1 MYEDAYRVPFH
12 FDSEPPT
19 YRFRNVGNEPVHG
32 VAVIVHGASALAA
45 NNPVKLQPGEE
56 LEVTIDERHRAAGA
70 LAVLRWF
77 RPSGVEYLWRAS
89 L

>member
-32 VAVIVHGASALAA
+32 VAVIVHSASALAA

-56 LEVTIDERHRAAGA
+56 LEVTIDVRHRAAGA

-77 RPSGVEYLWRAS
+77 RPSGVEYLWRAR

>member
-12 FDSEPPT
+12 FESQPPT
-19 YRFRNVGNEPVHG
+19 YRFRNVGDEPVHG
-32 VAVIVHGASALAA
+32 VAVVVHGAGALAA

-56 LEVTIDERHRAAGA
+56 LEVTIDERHRAAGS

-77 RPSGVEYLWRAS
+77 RPSGVEYLWRAR